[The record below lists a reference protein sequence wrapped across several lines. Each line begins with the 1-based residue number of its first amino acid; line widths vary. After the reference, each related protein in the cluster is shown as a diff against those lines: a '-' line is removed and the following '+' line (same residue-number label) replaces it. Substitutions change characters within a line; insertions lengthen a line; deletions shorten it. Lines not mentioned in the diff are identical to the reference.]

1 MGQEYL
7 AEAVA
12 HSLEDVSV
20 FTLSMHEAL
29 GDQSVSCA
37 EEVLLYYMYSG
48 QNSDR

>member
-1 MGQEYL
+1 MLIHGASGMGQEYL

-20 FTLSMHEAL
+20 FTLSMHDAL

-37 EEVLLYYMYSG
+37 EEV
-48 QNSDR
+48 